1 MQRFQTNTMIQ
12 NRYLLREE
20 IEIDP
25 AMTFQIWAVVDTQNQ
40 QKMIGKFWQDGRVEW
55 FNDNRITTPP
65 QPQIKESQTVFSSA
79 KPQNIR
85 RIAIRVT
92 LGLLLISISVLGY
105 MKRKN
110 IIGFYDE
117 IATNKSNNSTPINS
131 SFEPVQVNSYTPE
144 QAAQKLENLKNINP
158 DQHQKLF
165 DNARII
171 FSELKKANPTS
182 GLIDDFFETYLEKG
196 ETTLKTHEQNGDRV
210 SLEYAI
216 AWYRLA
222 YALNPNIDLEAKI
235 NQLKGGVARIKIANT
250 AKNKTVNT
258 SKQQPLFMPD
268 PEIHESTEENN
279 ENE

>member
-1 MQRFQTNTMIQ
+1 MQRFQANTQ
-12 NRYLLREE
+12 VLNRYLLREE

-79 KPQNIR
+79 KPKNIR

-92 LGLLLISISVLGY
+92 LGLLLISLSFLSY

-110 IIGFYDE
+110 IVGFYDE
-117 IATNKSNNSTPINS
+117 ITSNKSNNSVPINS
-131 SFEPVQVNSYTPE
+131 GFEPVQVSSYTPE

-165 DNARII
+165 DNARVI

-182 GLIDDFFETYLEKG
+182 GLIDDFSETYLEKG
-196 ETTLKTHEQNGDRV
+196 EASLKTHEQNGDRV

-216 AWYRLA
+216 AWFRLA
-222 YALNPNIDLEAKI
+222 YVLNPNMDLEAKI
-235 NQLKGGVARIKIANT
+235 NQLKGGIARIKIANT
-250 AKNKTVNT
+250 ARNKTANT